1 MKKTLLALLVICV
14 TLSATAQQVNSES
27 YKSIM
32 DRFPAG
38 AEPNH
43 FDSIYQQ
50 NLKEL
55 VLPDNLKNFTLPTSV
70 DNSELPYLRPVFSQV
85 GASCGQ
91 ASAIGYNFTY
101 EMDQARAVAADTSI
115 NQYPTHFTYNF
126 ANTGY
131 EYFGVSYFHS
141 FEILK
146 KCGTMNVSD
155 YGGLTDDGG
164 RWITGYD
171 LYYNGMQNRIE
182 DAYTIKTNTSKGI
195 LTLKNWIYNHLGE
208 SLTGGIAS
216 FYIGWRDVKTLAD
229 GTPEQGKHIVTDFY
243 APASHAMTIVGY
255 NDSIRYDY
263 NNDGLYTN
271 TIDLNNDSI
280 IDVRDWEIGAFKFV
294 NSYGTYDYDSG
305 FCYMMYRTL
314 AEGYNIG
321 GIWNNAVHVVKVKP
335 DYKPLLTMKIRL
347 KHIKRSTIRVQA
359 GVSANAASLLPDHT
373 MEFPIFNFQGGDF
386 PMQGPGNQDTLKS
399 IEFGLDITPLLSYIQ
414 DNKTASFFL
423 SVEENDPYS
432 LADGSIES
440 FSIIDYSNASPQVSE
455 CTVTPV
461 EIVNNSVTYAKVN
474 VSTEVNKVK
483 ISNNSLTAFTEGQ
496 PFTLQLN
503 ATGGQPPYTWSLN
516 YDYTRIASDS
526 PYTNFEGIRL
536 LPLSETDTMSAV
548 ALGFGFPFYGEKYDT
563 VYVNLKNGFLQFT
576 PDLIPWPYNAET
588 DLLLQS
594 FKTIAPLATI
604 AYSNNLPDEGAY
616 YEQEADLVKFR
627 WMFRKKSGDV
637 YYPYEFQA
645 MLAADGTITFN
656 YRNISILP
664 PDRFF
669 SGISDGDK
677 KNFDISGYQNEYDAN
692 RFNQVVFSPT
702 AYPDELKINQDGLLE
717 CVPSSAQQVYAV
729 DCMVTDYHNISD
741 SKQFL
746 LSSGIVATLKLHAGN
761 DTIIDRGEDVRADLI
776 LTNLSGN
783 AFANIKSV
791 LSINGTFISLTD
803 TVENIAG
810 LGPNTKLIIP
820 DAFRFTIS
828 TDVPDGQNFI
838 INVNSSSNLLMWKHS
853 FPARINSSLLK
864 SNELKCTKP
873 NNELLLPAE
882 SGTLRYTLSNIGHS
896 NSTDIKADIVISGHE
911 MELISSAVQSFGSIQ
926 PGQRV
931 AVDFQVKVSDSTLLG
946 TQIPVR
952 VNVTEASKIVLSD
965 TFYIRIGK
973 IPVMVIDLDIKHE
986 SAPVI
991 SQQIAGL
998 GYLAENTGEINPR
1011 INESQSVFLCLGK
1024 FSDRYI
1030 LSYSEGRLLTDYLDQ
1045 GGNLYIESLNFWRD
1059 DLKTSLQP
1067 RFNFETKNKF
1077 HKFDT
1082 LTGAQGSF
1090 VEGNNFLNTGYQVS
1104 MYYLL
1109 PLGNA
1114 FTLFHDEGYGCSI
1127 ANDAGEYKTIGSL
1140 FAFSGMNSANDSSSQ
1155 TILMQKYLD
1164 FFNLKRDVIG
1174 MEEHHSFAKTGMIE
1188 VYPNPATETTYLTLS
1203 LNVTAPVKINIY
1215 DLNGNHIAELRATAQ
1230 SLGEPHI
1237 AKWDLSNKS
1246 GQRVPTGLYFCR
1258 VVTANEV
1265 MQGKILVK

>member
-1 MKKTLLALLVICV
+1 MKKILLVLLVITV
-14 TLSATAQQVNSES
+14 ALSARAQQLNYDHHTAIIEN
-27 YKSIM
+27 
-32 DRFPAG
+32 FPAG
-38 AEPNH
+38 AEPNVY
-43 FDSIYQQ
+43 DSLYQQ
-50 NLKEL
+50 NIKEL
-55 VLPDNLKNFTLPTSV
+55 TLPENLKNFVLPAVV

-91 ASAIGYNFTY
+91 ASAVGYNFTY
-101 EMDQARAVAADTSI
+101 EMDQARNLAADTSI
-115 NQYPTHFTYNF
+115 NQYPTHFVYNF
-126 ANTGY
+126 QNTGY

-141 FEILK
+141 FEVLK
-146 KCGTMNVSD
+146 HCGTMNVKD
-155 YGGLTDDGG
+155 YGGLTDGGG

-171 LYYNGMQNRIE
+171 LYYNGMHNRIE
-182 DAYTIKTNTSKGI
+182 DVYSIKTNTSKGVQI
-195 LTLKNWIYNHLGE
+195 LKNWIYNHLGE
-208 SLTGGIAS
+208 STTGGVAS
-216 FYIGWRDVKTLAD
+216 FYIGWRDVKTLPA
-229 GTPEQGKHIVTDFY
+229 GTPEAGKHIVTNFY

-271 TIDLNNDSI
+271 TIDLNNDGI
-280 IDVRDWEIGAFKFV
+280 IDVRDWEIGGLKFV
-294 NSYGTYDYDSG
+294 NSYGATDYDSG

-347 KHIKRSTIRVQA
+347 KHIKRSAIRVQA
-359 GVSANAASLLPDHT
+359 GVSADAASLLPDHT
-373 MEFPIFNFQGGDF
+373 MDFPIFNFQGGDF
-386 PMQGPGNQDTLKS
+386 PMQGPGSHDTLKS

-440 FSIIDYSNASPQVSE
+440 FSVIDYSNASPQVSE
-455 CTVTPV
+455 CTATPV

-474 VSTEVNKVK
+474 VSTDVNKVK
-483 ISNNSLTAFTEGQ
+483 ISYSSVPAFTQGQ
-496 PFTLQLN
+496 PLAMQLN
-503 ATGGQPPYTWSLN
+503 ASGGQPPYTWSLN

-536 LPLSETDTMSAV
+536 FPLSETDTMSAV
-548 ALGFGFPFYGEKYDT
+548 ALDFGFPFYGKKYDT

-604 AYSNNLPDEGAY
+604 AYSNNLPDEGAW
-616 YEQEADLVKFR
+616 YEQKAGLAKFR
-627 WMFRKKSGDV
+627 WMFRKKIGDT

-645 MLAADGTITFN
+645 TLAADGTITFN
-656 YRNISILP
+656 YRNIPIIT
-664 PDRFF
+664 PDQYF

-677 KNFDISGYQNEYDAN
+677 KNFDITGYLNEYDAN
-692 RFNQVVFSPT
+692 RYSQVLFSPQ
-702 AYPDELKINQDGLLE
+702 AYPDDLKINQNGLLE
-717 CVPSSAQQVYAV
+717 CTPGSAQQVYTV
-729 DCMVTDYHNISD
+729 DCKVTDYRNISD
-741 SKQFL
+741 TKQFL
-746 LSSGIVATLKLHAGN
+746 LSSGIIAELKLHGGN
-761 DTIIDRGEDVRADLI
+761 DTIIDKGEDVRADLI

-783 AFANIKSV
+783 ALTNIKSV
-791 LSINGTFISLTD
+791 VSISDTFISLTD
-803 TVENIAG
+803 TVETIAG
-810 LGPNTKLIIP
+810 IGPYARLIIP
-820 DAFRFTIS
+820 DAFRFSIS
-828 TDVPDGQNFI
+828 PDAIDGQNFI
-838 INVNSSSNLLMWKHS
+838 IKVNSSSNLLMWKHS

-873 NNELLLPAE
+873 DNQLLLPGE

-896 NSTDIKADIVISGHE
+896 NSTVIQADIVIGGQE
-911 MELISSAVQSFGSIQ
+911 MKLISSATQSVGSIQ
-926 PGQRV
+926 PGQQV
-931 AVDFQVKVSDSTLLG
+931 AFDFQVKVSDSTLLG

-952 VNVTEASKIVLSD
+952 INVTEASKIVLSD

-973 IPVMVIDLDIKHE
+973 LPVMVIDLDIKHE
-986 SAPVI
+986 SAPAI
-991 SQQIAGL
+991 YQKIIDL
-998 GYLAENTGEINPR
+998 GYLAENVSEINPR

-1067 RFNFETKNKF
+1067 RFNIETKNKF
-1077 HKFDT
+1077 HKYDT

-1090 VEGNNFLNTGYQVS
+1090 VDGDNFLNTGYQVS
-1104 MYYLL
+1104 MYHLL

-1114 FTLFHDEGYGCSI
+1114 FTLFHDEGFGCSI
-1127 ANDAGEYKTIGSL
+1127 ANDAGLYKTIGSL
-1140 FAFSGMNSANDSSSQ
+1140 FALSGMINVNDSLSQ
-1155 TILMQKYLD
+1155 TTLMQKYLD
-1164 FFNLKRDVIG
+1164 FFNIKRNSVGIDKNQSVTQNG
-1174 MEEHHSFAKTGMIE
+1174 NIE
-1188 VYPNPATETTYLTLS
+1188 IYPNPASETAYFALMLNETT
-1203 LNVTAPVKINIY
+1203 PVKINIY
-1215 DLNGNHIAELRATAQ
+1215 DLNGNHITELRAT
-1230 SLGEPHI
+1230 SHGLSEPHI

-1246 GQRVPTGLYFCR
+1246 GQRVSTGLYFCR
-1258 VVTANEV
+1258 VVTDNEV

>member
-1 MKKTLLALLVICV
+1 MKKILLVLLVMIA
-14 TLSATAQQVNSES
+14 TLSSMAQQRNYES
-27 YKSIM
+27 HKSIIET
-32 DRFPAG
+32 FPAG
-38 AEPNH
+38 AEPN
-43 FDSIYQQ
+43 FYDSIYQQ
-50 NLKEL
+50 NLQEL
-55 VLPDNLKNFTLPTSV
+55 LLPDNLKNFTPPASV
-70 DNSELPYLRPVFSQV
+70 DNSKLPYLRPVFSQV

-101 EMDQARAVAADTSI
+101 EMDHARGVSADTSI
-115 NQYPTHFTYNF
+115 NQYPTHFVYNF

-131 EYFGVSYFHS
+131 EYFGVSYFNS

-146 KCGTMNVSD
+146 KCGTMNVKD
-155 YGGLTDDGG
+155 YGGFTDGGG

-171 LYYNGMQNRIE
+171 LYYNGMHNRIE
-182 DAYTIKTNTSKGI
+182 DVYTIKTNTSKGI

-216 FYIGWRDVKTLAD
+216 FYIGWRDVKTLPA

-280 IDVRDWEIGAFKFV
+280 IDVRDWEIGGCKFV
-294 NSYGTYDYDSG
+294 NSYGITDYDSG

-321 GIWNNAVHVVKVKP
+321 GIWNNAVHVVKVKS

-347 KHIKRSTIRVQA
+347 KHIKRSALRVMA
-359 GVSANAASLLPDHT
+359 GVSADAASLLPDHT

-386 PMQGPGNQDTLKS
+386 PMQGPGSHDTLKS
-399 IEFGLDITPLLSYIQ
+399 IEFGLDITPLLSHIQ

-440 FSIIDYSNASPQVSE
+440 FTVIDYSNASPQGSE
-455 CTVTPV
+455 CMATPV
-461 EIVNNSVTYAKVN
+461 EIVNNSVTNVKVN
-474 VSTEVNKVK
+474 VSSAVNKVK
-483 ISNNSLTAFTEGQ
+483 ISNNTVPAFTQGQ
-496 PFTLQLN
+496 PLAMQLN
-503 ATGGQPPYTWSLN
+503 ASGGQPPYTWSLN

-526 PYTNFEGIRL
+526 PYTNFDGIRL
-536 LPLSETDTMSAV
+536 FPLSETDTMSAV
-548 ALGFGFPFYGEKYDT
+548 ALDFGFPFYGKKYDT

-604 AYSNNLPDEGAY
+604 AYSNNFPDEGAW
-616 YEQEADLVKFR
+616 YEQKAGLAKFR
-627 WMFRKKSGDV
+627 WMFRKKIGDT

-645 MLAADGTITFN
+645 KLAADGTITFN
-656 YRNISILP
+656 YRNISIVT
-664 PDRFF
+664 PDRYF

-677 KNFDISGYQNEYDAN
+677 KNFDISGYQSEYDAN
-692 RFNQVVFSPT
+692 RFNQVIFSPP
-702 AYPDELKINQDGLLE
+702 AYPDELKINQNGLVE
-717 CVPSSAQQVYAV
+717 CTPTSAQQVYTV
-729 DCMVTDYHNISD
+729 DCKVIDYRNISD

-746 LSSGIVATLKLHAGN
+746 LSSGIVAELKLHAGN
-761 DTIIDRGEDVRADLI
+761 DTIIDKGEDVRADLI

-783 AFANIKSV
+783 TFTNIKSV
-791 LSINGTFISLTD
+791 LSISDIFISLTD
-803 TVENIAG
+803 TVEIIAG
-810 LGPNTKLIIP
+810 IGPYTKLIIP
-820 DAFRFTIS
+820 DAFRFSIS
-828 TDVPDGQNFI
+828 PDAIDGQNFI
-838 INVNSSSNLLMWKHS
+838 INVNCSSNLLMWKNS

-873 NNELLLPAE
+873 DNELLLPGEA
-882 SGTLRYTLSNIGHS
+882 GTLRYTLSNIGHS
-896 NSTDIKADIVISGHE
+896 NSTVIQADIVISGHE
-911 MELISSAVQSFGSIQ
+911 MELISSATQSFGSIQ

-946 TQIPVR
+946 TQIPVK
-952 VNVTEASKIVLSD
+952 VNVTEASEIVLSD

-973 IPVMVIDLDIKHE
+973 LPVMVIDLDIKHE

-991 SQQIAGL
+991 YQKIIDL
-998 GYLAENTGEINPR
+998 GYLAENVSEINPR

-1067 RFNFETKNKF
+1067 RFNIETKNKF

-1082 LTGAQGSF
+1082 LTGEQGSF
-1090 VEGNNFLNTGYQVS
+1090 VDGNNFLNTGYQVS

-1109 PLGNA
+1109 PLGKA
-1114 FTLFHDEGYGCSI
+1114 FTLFHDESYGCSV
-1127 ANDAGEYKTIGSL
+1127 ANDAGLFKTIGSL
-1140 FAFSGMNSANDSSSQ
+1140 FAFSGMDSANDSSSQ
-1155 TILMQKYLD
+1155 SILMQKYLD
-1164 FFNLKRDVIG
+1164 FFNIKRNSVRINEPPPFTENG
-1174 MEEHHSFAKTGMIE
+1174 YIE
-1188 VYPNPATETTYLTLS
+1188 IYPNPASETAYFALL
-1203 LNVTAPVKINIY
+1203 LNEIKPVKINIY
-1215 DLNGNHIAELRATAQ
+1215 DLNGNHITELRAT
-1230 SLGEPHI
+1230 SHGLSEPHI

-1246 GQRVPTGLYFCR
+1246 GQRVSTGLYFCR
-1258 VVTANEV
+1258 VVTDNEV

>member
-1 MKKTLLALLVICV
+1 MKKILLALLVLIA
-14 TLSATAQQVNSES
+14 TLSSMAQQLIYEPH
-27 YKSIM
+27 KTIT
-32 DRFPAG
+32 DTFPAG
-38 AEPNH
+38 SEPN
-43 FDSIYQQ
+43 FYDNIYQQ
-50 NLKEL
+50 NLQEL
-55 VLPDNLKNFTLPTSV
+55 LLPDNLKNFTPPSSV
-70 DNSELPYLRPVFSQV
+70 DNSKLPYLRPVFTQV

-101 EMDQARAVAADTSI
+101 EMDHARGVSADTSI
-115 NQYPTHFTYNF
+115 NQYPTHFVYNF

-141 FEILK
+141 FEVLK
-146 KCGTMNVSD
+146 KCGTMNVMD
-155 YGGLTDDGG
+155 YGDYFDGG
-164 RWITGYD
+164 SRWITGYD

-182 DAYTIKTNTSKGI
+182 DVYTIKTNTSKGI

-216 FYIGWRDVKTLAD
+216 FYIGWRDVKTLPA

-280 IDVRDWEIGAFKFV
+280 IDVRDWEIGGCKFA
-294 NSYGTYDYDSG
+294 NSYGITDYDSG

-347 KHIKRSTIRVQA
+347 KHIRRSALRVQA
-359 GVSANAASLLPDHT
+359 GVSADAASLLPDHT
-373 MEFPIFNFQGGDF
+373 MDFPIFNFQGGDF
-386 PMQGPGNQDTLKS
+386 PMQGPGSHDTLKS

-423 SVEENDPYS
+423 SIEENDPYS

-455 CTVTPV
+455 CTATPV
-461 EIVNNSVTYAKVN
+461 EIVNNSVTYGKVN
-474 VSTEVNKVK
+474 VSTDVNKVK
-483 ISNNSLTAFTEGQ
+483 ISNNSVPAFTQGQ
-496 PFTLQLN
+496 PLTMQLN
-503 ATGGQPPYTWSLN
+503 ASGGQPPYTWSLN

-536 LPLSETDTMSAV
+536 FPLSETDTMSAV
-548 ALGFGFPFYGEKYDT
+548 ALDFGFPFYGKKYDT

-604 AYSNNLPDEGAY
+604 AYSNNLPDEGAW
-616 YEQEADLVKFR
+616 YEQKAGLAKFR
-627 WMFRKKSGDV
+627 WMFRKKIGDT

-645 MLAADGTITFN
+645 TLAADGTITFN
-656 YRNISILP
+656 YRNIPVIT
-664 PDRFF
+664 PDQYF

-677 KNFDISGYQNEYDAN
+677 KNFDITGYLNEYDAN
-692 RFNQVVFSPT
+692 RYSQVMFSPQ
-702 AYPDELKINQDGLLE
+702 AYPDELKINQNGLLE
-717 CVPSSAQQVYAV
+717 CTPTSAQQVYTV
-729 DCMVTDYHNISD
+729 DCKVTDYRNISD
-741 SKQFL
+741 TKQFL
-746 LSSGIVATLKLHAGN
+746 LSSGIVASLKFHAGN

-803 TVENIAG
+803 TVETIAG
-810 LGPNTKLIIP
+810 IGPYAKLTIP
-820 DAFRFTIS
+820 DAFRFSIS
-828 TDVPDGQNFI
+828 PEAIDGQNFI
-838 INVNSSSNLLMWKHS
+838 INVNSSSNLLMWKQR

-864 SNELKCTKP
+864 SDELKCTKP
-873 NNELLLPAE
+873 DNQLLLPGEA
-882 SGTLRYTLSNIGHS
+882 GTLRYTLSNIGHS
-896 NSTDIKADIVISGHE
+896 NSTVIQTDIVIGGQE
-911 MELISSAVQSFGSIQ
+911 MKLISSSTQSVGSVQ
-926 PGQRV
+926 PGQQV
-931 AVDFQVKVSDSTLLG
+931 AFDFQVKVSDSSLLG
-946 TQIPVR
+946 TQVPVK

-986 SAPVI
+986 SAPAI
-991 SQQIAGL
+991 YQKIIDL
-998 GYLAENTGEINPR
+998 GYLAENVGEINPR
-1011 INESQSVFLCLGK
+1011 INESQSVFLCPGK

-1059 DLKTSLQP
+1059 DPKTSLQP
-1067 RFNFETKNKF
+1067 RFNIDTKNKF

-1090 VEGNNFLNTGYQVS
+1090 VEGDNFLNTGYQVS
-1104 MYYLL
+1104 MYHML

-1114 FTLFHDEGYGCSI
+1114 FTLFHDEGFGCSI
-1127 ANDAGEYKTIGSL
+1127 ANDAGLYKTIGSL
-1140 FAFSGMNSANDSSSQ
+1140 FALSGMNIVNDSLSQ
-1155 TILMQKYLD
+1155 TTLMQKYLD
-1164 FFNLKRDVIG
+1164 FFNIKRNSVGINENQSVAQNG
-1174 MEEHHSFAKTGMIE
+1174 NIE
-1188 VYPNPATETTYLTLS
+1188 VYPNPASEKVYITFKSDETS
-1203 LNVTAPVKINIY
+1203 AAKVSVFNI
-1215 DLNGNHIAELRATAQ
+1215 NGNLITELNTASDGTSGMHYTEWNLCNQ
-1230 SLGEPHI
+1230 
-1237 AKWDLSNKS
+1237 S
-1246 GQRVPTGLYFCR
+1246 GQRVPSGLYFCR
-1258 VVTANEV
+1258 ILTRNEFKP
-1265 MQGKILVK
+1265 GKILVK